1 MLRRSWLLKYC
12 IFMTLSPT
20 LIKAIILFPLNVMG
34 VIPGLILWFTVTL
47 ESYQFKFIQLALGGP
62 LIILG
67 LYIICITVF
76 LFTDY
81 GKGTP
86 APYSPPKILVVIG
99 IYEFVRNPMMLGV
112 WSVLIGEALL
122 FMNAGILIWFLIF
135 VAASIL
141 FVSIWEE
148 QDLEKRFGEP
158 YRQYKKQVPRWVP
171 RLRS

>member
-1 MLRRSWLLKYC
+1 
-12 IFMTLSPT
+12 MTLSPT

-47 ESYQFKFIQLALGGP
+47 ESYQFKFIQLALGGS

-76 LFTDY
+76 LFTNY

-86 APYSPPKILVVIG
+86 APYSPPKILVAIG
-99 IYEFVRNPMMLGV
+99 IYKFVRNPMMIGV
-112 WSVLIGEALL
+112 WSVLIGETVL
-122 FMNAGILIWFLIF
+122 FMNVGILIWFLIF

-141 FVSIWEE
+141 FVAIWEE

-171 RLRS
+171 RIGS

>member
-1 MLRRSWLLKYC
+1 MAKERRLL
-12 IFMTLSPT
+12 
-20 LIKAIILFPLNVMG
+20 
-34 VIPGLILWFTVTL
+34 
-47 ESYQFKFIQLALGGP
+47 
-62 LIILG
+62 
-67 LYIICITVF
+67 
-76 LFTDY
+76 
-81 GKGTP
+81 
-86 APYSPPKILVVIG
+86 PYSPPKILVVIG
-99 IYEFVRNPMMLGV
+99 IYKFVRNPMMIGV

-122 FMNAGILIWFLIF
+122 FMNVGILIWFLIF